1 MAKYCSYCGNKTDD
15 NQKYCLRCG
24 KEIDKPID
32 KSTNCEKKKNN
43 KMPIPVLILVILIFS
58 FLFISIIGSIMGAK
72 QKANEMSVE
81 NDKNAMLND
90 AETMLLSAVLQKDGK
105 TKCLY
110 IYGYDSSYKNS
121 GNYRGSIDISGEEE
135 YIWLSDGNYLV
146 KGTYD
151 NLTIIESN
159 LEATTNCRY

>member
-1 MAKYCSYCGNKTDD
+1 MAKFCSKCGNQIDEKT
-15 NQKYCLRCG
+15 NRCLTC
-24 KEIDKPID
+24 D
-32 KSTNCEKKKNN
+32 KNN
-43 KMPIPVLILVILIFS
+43 KMPIPILIIVIVIFGILIMS
-58 FLFISIIGSIMGAK
+58 TVGSVIEAK
-72 QKANEMSVE
+72 QKANKMSVE
-81 NDKNAMLND
+81 NGKNAMLND
-90 AETMLLSAVLQKDGK
+90 AEAMLLSAVLQKDGK

-110 IYGYDSSYKNS
+110 IYGYESSYENS
-121 GNYRGSIDISGEEE
+121 GNYRGSIDISGDED